1 MLDQGGSCAEDFGG
15 VGWLDT
21 IPLAPSRSRIEVLAD
36 GLFPVSI
43 SCRGVSHVSDRNS
56 VESFCRTEERVRR
69 CSVANGFAS
78 DRVLLVIEFQGCRGD
93 MLGHQVIQRYTRGV
107 VDFPIEDEDDVFE
120 SEGLG
125 AGLGILGVEV
135 FAGPEEPEETDD
147 EKVDSVVVHFAEAA
161 VTAGVDHF
169 PEDPDVDGVGA
180 LLRVVVSSHAFE
192 ESIE

>member
-1 MLDQGGSCAEDFGG
+1 
-15 VGWLDT
+15 
-21 IPLAPSRSRIEVLAD
+21 
-36 GLFPVSI
+36 
-43 SCRGVSHVSDRNS
+43 
-56 VESFCRTEERVRR
+56 
-69 CSVANGFAS
+69 
-78 DRVLLVIEFQGCRGD
+78 
-93 MLGHQVIQRYTRGV
+93 MLGHQVIQRCTRGV